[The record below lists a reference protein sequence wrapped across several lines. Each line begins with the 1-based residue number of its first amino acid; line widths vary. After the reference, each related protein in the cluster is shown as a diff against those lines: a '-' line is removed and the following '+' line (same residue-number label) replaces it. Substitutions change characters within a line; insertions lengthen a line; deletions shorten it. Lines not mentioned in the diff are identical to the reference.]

1 MSICRIVNRHA
12 AIVLVVSLLSTA
24 LARAADSD
32 ADNRIDHLVVGDCY
46 RIRFESHDVQQEF
59 NGDFAKVT
67 DRWIVLHTLSE
78 GRNERGVP
86 FLSAIPHI
94 NRLFKNV
101 GIGQTHEYVWIPR
114 EAATIHGRLRATDP
128 PAFEPPSEDEPN
140 PGAPCEISFIGAD
153 HKITEQAGK
162 LKAISADQ
170 LTLLES
176 ETVSVEVP
184 RPGWSKVPVVGAHF
198 TDTRTETLES
208 LHDIARKD
216 LVCIRIRVPGYAG
229 PMAKE
234 VVGIE
239 R

>member
-1 MSICRIVNRHA
+1 M
-12 AIVLVVSLLSTA
+12 SLLQANVRHVAIMSVMLLVAPA

-32 ADNRIDHLVVGDCY
+32 ADNRIDYLVVGDWY
-46 RIRFESHDVQQEF
+46 RIRFERHDVQQEF

-86 FLSAIPHI
+86 VLSAIPHI

-114 EAATIHGRLRATDP
+114 DGATIRGHLRAANP
-128 PAFEPPSEDEPN
+128 RSFEPPSEDEPT
-140 PGAPCEISFIGAD
+140 PGTVCEISFIGPD
-153 HKITEQAGK
+153 HKIAERSGK
-162 LKAISADQ
+162 LQAISPDQ

-184 RPGWSKVPVVGAHF
+184 KPGWSKLPVVGGHL

-208 LHDIARKD
+208 LDDIALKD
-216 LVCIRIRVPGYAG
+216 LVCIRIHVPGYAG
-229 PMAKE
+229 PVPSDQAS
-234 VVGIE
+234 V
-239 R
+239 RR